1 MSAMRGDP
9 DRILVRPGRVVDR
22 LDTADGTVVLV
33 DTGFGHR
40 VLVLSP
46 VGSTMLD
53 ILDDAGAPVAL
64 SELTSGVVERLGE
77 PDGVDPEDAVWQ
89 AVDALT
95 AEHVVVSES

>member
-1 MSAMRGDP
+1 MNAPGQEHDRVVVRRGA
-9 DRILVRPGRVVDR
+9 VVDR

-33 DTGFGHR
+33 DNGFVHR

-46 VGSTMLD
+46 VGSTLLD
-53 ILDDAGAPVAL
+53 VLDEAGGAVGLP
-64 SELTSGVVERLGE
+64 ELTEILVERLGE
-77 PDGVDPEDAVWQ
+77 PDGVDPEDVVWQ